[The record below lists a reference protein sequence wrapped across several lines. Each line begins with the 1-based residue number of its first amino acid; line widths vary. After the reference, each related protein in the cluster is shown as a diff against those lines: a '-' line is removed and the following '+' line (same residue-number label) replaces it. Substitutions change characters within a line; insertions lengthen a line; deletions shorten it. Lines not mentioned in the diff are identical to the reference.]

1 MKIGVRV
8 SFCIILV
15 LSGYMPRSGIP
26 RSYGNFI
33 FSFLRTLHPVFH
45 SGYTN
50 LHSHQQC
57 NRILFSPHPLQHL
70 LLVDFLITAI
80 VTVVKWYLTVV
91 LISIP
96 LKVSAVEH
104 LFISDSVLFHWSIC
118 LSLCHYNIYN
128 YSSLAVS
135 FKIRKCVSSKLALF
149 SEDCFVYL
157 VPLAIPYEFE
167 EQIFHFRRK
176 KPVRL

>member
-1 MKIGVRV
+1 MNIGVRV

-118 LSLCHYNIYN
+118 LNRLRCHKCNLVAFPMGSQRSGKY
-128 YSSLAVS
+128 
-135 FKIRKCVSSKLALF
+135 FKQFGHACITLLWKFL
-149 SEDCFVYL
+149 
-157 VPLAIPYEFE
+157 
-167 EQIFHFRRK
+167 H
-176 KPVRL
+176 